1 MRLHQL
7 PLETWMVVNVSEPKR
22 DVVSLHASRD
32 AAETERDQRNR
43 GLTER
48 RFSAFI
54 AFEPVSERMGPSVRL
69 MPPFYRDPVLLL
81 LVATAAATG
90 FFAVYVL
97 V

>member
-1 MRLHQL
+1 
-7 PLETWMVVNVSEPKR
+7 MVVNVSEPKR

-54 AFEPVSERMGPSVRL
+54 AFEPVSERMGRPC
-69 MPPFYRDPVLLL
+69 
-81 LVATAAATG
+81 G
-90 FFAVYVL
+90 
-97 V
+97 

>member
-7 PLETWMVVNVSEPKR
+7 PLETWMVVNVAEPKW

-43 GLTER
+43 GLTEP

-54 AFEPVSERMGPSVRL
+54 AFEPVAERMGRPC
-69 MPPFYRDPVLLL
+69 
-81 LVATAAATG
+81 G
-90 FFAVYVL
+90 
-97 V
+97 